1 MKFIDISSNKH
12 ILVIDDFFD
21 EKQLTSIKK
30 EIAYLE
36 CDDKLLKPNST
47 GTASE
52 NNNKPKKNN
61 MGLWIDGVYADRDLS
76 AILKYTSDLFNE
88 DIASKYES
96 MDIMN
101 RYLRMSDSDNTLLS
115 QYKPDGFY
123 KPHSDSSTLTALFWL
138 KEGDVSGG
146 DLLLHDFDICIPFK
160 ENRVVVFPSIFIHS
174 VNLVQGTGKRYC
186 ITKFIGNK

>member
-1 MKFIDISSNKH
+1 MRFIDIENKH
-12 ILVIDDFFD
+12 VLVIEDFFD
-21 EKQLTSIKK
+21 EKQITSIKK

-36 CDDKLLKPNST
+36 CDNKLLDPTFT
-47 GTASE
+47 GTAKE
-52 NNNKPKKNN
+52 KNNKPRKNN
-61 MGLWIDGVYADRDLS
+61 MGVWIDSVYADRNFS

-88 DIASKYES
+88 DITNKYES

-101 RYLRMSDSDNTLLS
+101 RYLRMSDTDNTLLS

-123 KPHSDSSTLTALFWL
+123 KPHSDTSTLTAVFWF
-138 KEGDVSGG
+138 KEGDIQGG
-146 DLLLHDFDICIPFK
+146 DLFFHDFDFHIPFK